1 MMTSQVA
8 CADPDLCEAICQ
20 SRAGCTNIAFVK
32 LVTELMPV
40 LNTIM
45 MMIII
50 MMMMTIRQSQAG
62 CTNINFVKLV
72 TELMPVMIIITMMM
86 IIIIMTRVTTCQS

>member
-1 MMTSQVA
+1 MIFMVIMIIIIKVA

-40 LNTIM
+40 V
-45 MMIII
+45 II
-50 MMMMTIRQSQAG
+50 
-62 CTNINFVKLV
+62 L
-72 TELMPVMIIITMMM
+72 ITS
-86 IIIIMTRVTTCQS
+86 ITVP

>member
-1 MMTSQVA
+1 MVIMIITIIISIVIMIIMKVA

-40 LNTIM
+40 V
-45 MMIII
+45 II
-50 MMMMTIRQSQAG
+50 
-62 CTNINFVKLV
+62 L
-72 TELMPVMIIITMMM
+72 ITS
-86 IIIIMTRVTTCQS
+86 ITLA

>member
-1 MMTSQVA
+1 MIIIKVFMVIMIIIKVA

-40 LNTIM
+40 VVIL
-45 MMIII
+45 
-50 MMMMTIRQSQAG
+50 
-62 CTNINFVKLV
+62 
-72 TELMPVMIIITMMM
+72 ITS
-86 IIIIMTRVTTCQS
+86 ITVPYD

>member
-1 MMTSQVA
+1 MTMIFQVA

-40 LNTIM
+40 T
-45 MMIII
+45 III
-50 MMMMTIRQSQAG
+50 LKIIGGIGDFGTLGICQSRAG
-62 CTNINFVKLV
+62 CTGLDVLLDDAHVVETLGCDVSDSAIWG
-72 TELMPVMIIITMMM
+72 
-86 IIIIMTRVTTCQS
+86 R